1 MVKEKLKNW
10 KQSYWN
16 QISRN
21 IGLINIEDQEIL
33 RKTNIAVFGLGGLG
47 GPLVE
52 QLVRSGCENLLICDN
67 DKFEPSNL
75 NRQLCTKKDIGKYKV
90 DVIEVFLK
98 SINPDQKLKK
108 VREVNGTNLETI
120 LNNIAITV
128 LTLDDPITSIL
139 IARQCCKNKIPLL
152 ESWAIP
158 YLFALWF
165 TEKSAEYESFY
176 GFKTQ
181 NMSIQELIKSKDVLL
196 EIKINFLKKLTQFP
210 GIKER
215 YNREEGAYE
224 ALLAGKIPL
233 VSFAPI
239 VRITASYLAFE
250 VIFTGILKIKKMNL
264 APNII
269 GYDYFNMSPINL

>member
-1 MVKEKLKNW
+1 
-10 KQSYWN
+10 
-16 QISRN
+16 
-21 IGLINIEDQEIL
+21 
-33 RKTNIAVFGLGGLG
+33 G